1 MDNYFIEALDWN
13 RCTNPI
19 NALDFSISVTELE
32 KLVSVLEIL
41 GLTVYEDISDIVST
55 EEDYLSLNVEKMRV
69 EFMACSDRIAPVPV
83 EDISTIVP
91 ALILAHMREPE
102 SVKQL
107 YNDFFI
113 NKKEEIT
120 PLLDE

>member
-1 MDNYFIEALDWN
+1 MDNYLIEKIEW
-13 RCTNPI
+13 RKCTNPI
-19 NALDFSISVTELE
+19 NALEFSINISELE
-32 KLVSVLEIL
+32 KLVSVLEML
-41 GLTVYEDISDIVST
+41 GLTIYEDIADTVTT
-55 EEDYLSLNVEKMRV
+55 EEDYLSLNVDGTCV
-69 EFMACSDRIAPVPV
+69 ELMPCSERIAPVPV
-83 EDISTIVP
+83 EYISTVVP
-91 ALILAHMREPE
+91 ALILAHIRDPE